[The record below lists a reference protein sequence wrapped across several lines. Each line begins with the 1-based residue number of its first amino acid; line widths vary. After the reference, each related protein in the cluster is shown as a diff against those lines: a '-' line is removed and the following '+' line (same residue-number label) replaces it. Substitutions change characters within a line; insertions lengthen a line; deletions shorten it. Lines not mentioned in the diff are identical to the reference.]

1 MSRRSEQQ
9 GNLFDYEEG
18 SDLDPFSNN
27 FDAPKWTRQLA
38 SMREEGAPGRK
49 AGLAYKNMSVHGFG
63 SDAGESSLQSSEWC
77 WYQKTVSNMPLSWA
91 GAIRDKISGRKRKV
105 QILNGIDGVLDA
117 GEMLVVLGP
126 PGSWVY
132 PKPTPD
138 YTDALSGCSTML
150 KTIAGEMNGIYLE
163 EESELNYRGIT
174 PKQMLSQFRGEAIYT
189 AEVDVHFPKLT
200 VGDTLSW
207 VFHTTCW
214 IKLMN

>member
-1 MSRRSEQQ
+1 MSRRSEQ
-9 GNLFDYEEG
+9 GNLFEYEEG
-18 SDLDPFSNN
+18 SDLDPFSDN

-38 SMREEGAPGRK
+38 AMREEGAPGRK

-63 SDAGESSLQSSEWC
+63 SDAGESSQQCSEWC
-77 WYQKTVSNMPLSWA
+77 WWIDYQKTVSNMPLSWA

-132 PKPTPD
+132 WIPLSNFA
-138 YTDALSGCSTML
+138 DALSGCSTML

-189 AEVDVHFPKLT
+189 AENDVHFPKLT
-200 VGDTLSW
+200 VGDTLS
-207 VFHTTCW
+207 
-214 IKLMN
+214 